1 MSLSSGRF
9 TILGFGGSNTT
20 RNHREDR
27 SNGPKGVFS
36 PADTNEPGDWEV
48 EKLDNGRYILR
59 CRKAP
64 TGVKNNLL
72 YAFLDEH
79 NKPEE
84 WVITRRQPTGLYSY
98 VGSPP
103 DSKVSSSDIC

>member
-1 MSLSSGRF
+1 MSLSSGCF
-9 TILGFGGSNTT
+9 TILNFEDSNTT
-20 RNHREDR
+20 RNRREDK

-36 PADTNEPGDWEV
+36 PADSNEPGDWDI

-59 CRKAP
+59 CRRAP
-64 TGVKNNLL
+64 TGVKNHLL

-98 VGSPP
+98 VGPP
-103 DSKVSSSDIC
+103 PNFEVFSSDIC